1 MSVQI
6 ANRRGSFHWRVCI
19 VYHPRRLLS
28 SASDESSEDESASPY
43 LIMLD
48 SLQGTAGSVYRAIKE

>member
-1 MSVQI
+1 
-6 ANRRGSFHWRVCI
+6 VCI

-28 SASDESSEDESASPY
+28 SASDESSEDESAAPY